1 MKILVTGAAGFI
13 GAYVVK
19 ALLGRGESV
28 VGIDNLND
36 YYPVALKQAR
46 LKTLVGPHP
55 NFCFIEADFADTAAL
70 STAIRGESL
79 DRIVHLGA
87 QAGVRYSIEN
97 PRAYVHS
104 NLVGQLE
111 ILELARTLQVRHL
124 VYASS
129 SSVYGDAA
137 RLPLS
142 ADDRV
147 DRPVSFYAATKKSNE
162 LMAESYAHLY
172 RVPMTGLRFFTVYGP
187 WGRPDMALWRF
198 TERVLAGQP
207 LPIYNNGA
215 MKRDFTYIDDIV
227 AGVLAALDRPP
238 ADDNTAKP
246 GGSHSPHA
254 VYNLGNDNPEELGR
268 LVALVGAACGREPIL
283 DYLPMQAGDVTAT
296 WADIGPARRDLGYD
310 PATPLATGVPAF
322 VDWYRAYT
330 GIQPAQANAVFAPP
344 KSPLPR

>member
-1 MKILVTGAAGFI
+1 MSVLVTGAAGFI
-13 GAYVVK
+13 GAHVVH
-19 ALLGRGESV
+19 ALLAQGEHV

-36 YYPVALKQAR
+36 YYAVTLKKAR
-46 LKTLVGPHP
+46 LSSLIGDHA
-55 NFCFIEADFADTAAL
+55 NFAFHAVDFADQVAVSAA
-70 STAIRGESL
+70 IGESRI

-97 PRAYVHS
+97 PRAYGHS
-104 NLVGQLE
+104 NLVGHLE
-111 ILELARTLQVRHL
+111 LLELARKRQVRHF

-129 SSVYGDAA
+129 SSIYGDTSTLPFDADA
-137 RLPLS
+137 R
-142 ADDRV
+142 ADS
-147 DRPVSFYAATKKSNE
+147 PVSFYAATKKANE

-198 TERVLAGQP
+198 VERIFAGEP
-207 LPIYNNGA
+207 LPIYNHGK
-215 MKRDFTYIDDIV
+215 MQRDFSYIDDIV

-238 ADDNTAKP
+238 ADDGAAKP

-268 LVALVGAACGREPIL
+268 LVSLIGDACGITPVL

-296 WADIGPARRDLGYD
+296 WANITPARRDLGYD
-310 PATPLATGVPAF
+310 PATPLNVGVPAF
-322 VDWYRAYT
+322 VDWYRRYT
-330 GIQPAQANAVFAPP
+330 GAA
-344 KSPLPR
+344 

>member
-1 MKILVTGAAGFI
+1 MTILVTGAAGFI
-13 GAYVVK
+13 GAHLVK
-19 ALLGRGESV
+19 ALLARGERV

-36 YYPVALKQAR
+36 YYPVALKHAR
-46 LKTLVGPHP
+46 LDTLIGNHAAFDFVAG
-55 NFCFIEADFADTAAL
+55 DFADPAAL
-70 STAIRGESL
+70 HAAVAGRSVS
-79 DRIVHLGA
+79 RIVHLGA

-97 PRAYVHS
+97 PRAYAHS

-142 ADDRV
+142 AEDRA

-162 LMAESYAHLY
+162 LMAESYTHLY

-198 TERVLAGQP
+198 TERIFVGQP
-207 LPIYNNGA
+207 LPIYNHGA

-227 AGVLAALDRPP
+227 AGVIAALDRPP
-238 ADDNTAKP
+238 ADDGAAKP

-268 LVALVGAACGREPIL
+268 LVALVGEACGIDPIL

-296 WADIGPARRDLGYD
+296 WADIGPARRDFGYD
-310 PATPLATGVPAF
+310 PATPLHIGVPAF

-330 GIQPAQANAVFAPP
+330 RA
-344 KSPLPR
+344 R